1 MERIM
6 FVNPR
11 VFRFSQFV
19 SAALLA
25 LSLHPLSATAQ
36 EWFIKDLGT
45 LGGDYSV
52 ATDINNMGQVLGY
65 SLLPP
70 RPSPILDGGLGSFDN
85 AFLTDPNGGHMNGLG
100 ELGELGSRGLGVNDQ
115 GQAVGISPLFGDI
128 PGGFVTGPN
137 GQPMSELRGF
147 LTPTDINNHGQVAG
161 RDDNNG
167 FAFIT
172 APNSTALIH
181 IDTDDGIGAF
191 ESATAINDDGLVT
204 LDSGFVWTQTGGR
217 QSIAPGVSS
226 AVDVNNLGQ
235 VIGLANG
242 TAFITAPGVGEL
254 TLLDTLGG
262 SFSLA
267 TGLNNLGQVV
277 GHSMTV
283 DGTLNA
289 FVTLGDALIN
299 LETLPDIMDAG
310 WSNLTVAAINDAGQ
324 IAGTGLINGKQRAFF
339 LAPVPEP
346 TTYAMLLSG
355 LALLIYARRRK
366 LPT

>member
-1 MERIM
+1 M
-6 FVNPR
+6 FVTPRR
-11 VFRFSQFV
+11 VFRFSQFI

-36 EWFIKDLGT
+36 EWLIKDLGT

-52 ATDINNMGQVLGY
+52 ATDINNLGQVLGY
-65 SLLPP
+65 SLLAP
-70 RPSPILDGGLGSFDN
+70 RPSPILGGGLGSFEN
-85 AFLTDPNGGHMNGLG
+85 AFLTDSDGGLMNGLG
-100 ELGELGSRGLGVNDQ
+100 ELGELGSRGLGVNDL
-115 GQAVGISPLFGDI
+115 GQAVGTSPLLGDI
-128 PGGFVTGPN
+128 PGGFITGPD

-147 LTPTDINNHGQVAG
+147 VTPTDINNQGQVAG
-161 RDDNNG
+161 RDDNSG

-172 APNSTALIH
+172 APNSTTLIR
-181 IDTDDGIGAF
+181 IDTEDGIGTF
-191 ESATAINDDGLVT
+191 ESATAINDSGLVT
-204 LDSGFVWTQTGGR
+204 LDSGFVWTQAGGR
-217 QSIAPGVSS
+217 QSIAPGVTN

-235 VIGLANG
+235 VVGLVNG
-242 TAFITAPGVGEL
+242 TAFITAPGVGML

-262 SFSLA
+262 AYSIA

-299 LETLPDIMDAG
+299 LETLPDIIDSG

-339 LAPVPEP
+339 LTPVPEP
-346 TTYAMLLSG
+346 TTYAMLVAG
-355 LALLIYARRRK
+355 LALLLYVRRRK
-366 LPT
+366 LSV